1 MHLLITF
8 VCAVVGAWFFLGG
21 LASFVVPGDAVP
33 SLGTSTVIGGVLL
46 VVAWMRWRGGRRTS
60 QALSFV
66 LLPQA
71 GLPSA
76 DAFQRAWAEVTNG
89 AAAPVVATLR

>member
-1 MHLLITF
+1 MHLLITL

-46 VVAWMRWRGGRRTS
+46 VVAWMRWRGRAMR
-60 QALSFV
+60 Q
-66 LLPQA
+66 
-71 GLPSA
+71 GLAVGGDGSS
-76 DAFQRAWAEVTNG
+76 R
-89 AAAPVVATLR
+89 